1 MIRRPPRSTRT
12 DTLFPY
18 TTLFR
23 SIDRLRNAAR
33 PLSRGARPN
42 WLGISQGVRATL
54 VYSRLVGGALLEA
67 VHPGVQVPEPRPI
80 RPDRG
85 QLADETQLHIGRGER
100 IAHQEVMSR
109 PTLVDVAQWVV
120 QLGIDMALQRAPLF
134 AQVGDGA
141 FH

>member
-67 VHPGVQVPEPRPI
+67 VHPGVKVPEPRPI
-80 RPDRG
+80 RPARG
-85 QLADETQLHIGRGER
+85 QLAADTPLHNGRGESIATPVVVSRR
-100 IAHQEVMSR
+100 IEEERQGGKER
-109 PTLVDVAQWVV
+109 
-120 QLGIDMALQRAPLF
+120 RE
-134 AQVGDGA
+134 
-141 FH
+141 

>member
-1 MIRRPPRSTRT
+1 MR
-12 DTLFPY
+12 
-18 TTLFR
+18 
-23 SIDRLRNAAR
+23 
-33 PLSRGARPN
+33 
-42 WLGISQGVRATL
+42 ISDWSSDGCSSDLRATL

-100 IAHQEVMSR
+100 VAHQVVVSR
-109 PTLVDVAQWVV
+109 QALVDVAKVVV
-120 QLGIDMALQRAPLF
+120 QFGIDLALQRAPLF

-141 FH
+141 FHDQGKRSEERRVGKECVSTCKSRGSPYH